1 MPTSNELYIQKN
13 TRTSHKRWESMA
25 LYALHYALRDVE
37 IISQY
42 KVGLYFIDAYIPAAN
57 LAIEIDEEYHEN
69 NKTKDNQ
76 RQQFIENSLG
86 CTFIRV
92 DVQKN
97 FYDQIDSIIL
107 FIENLNLPKWVHEPK
122 ISYDGEYSRVKNLK
136 LETHGVYDFVD
147 SFINCCKELGLNVS
161 PLINSDAG
169 NGMLGFRVYF
179 DGLELLLISGVSK
192 RIKFQVY
199 DSDAATL
206 TTAGLQLS
214 GLLQGK
220 YRNIIGYERSC
231 TLQDAIL
238 LLTKIRDLVY

>member
-42 KVGLYFIDAYIPAAN
+42 KVGLYFIDAYIPTAN

-97 FYDQIDSIIL
+97 FYDQIDSIVL
-107 FIENLNLPKWVHEPK
+107 FIE
-122 ISYDGEYSRVKNLK
+122 DLK
-136 LETHGVYDFVD
+136 AWIEAD
-147 SFINCCKELGLNVS
+147 EL
-161 PLINSDAG
+161 
-169 NGMLGFRVYF
+169 
-179 DGLELLLISGVSK
+179 
-192 RIKFQVY
+192 
-199 DSDAATL
+199 
-206 TTAGLQLS
+206 
-214 GLLQGK
+214 
-220 YRNIIGYERSC
+220 
-231 TLQDAIL
+231 
-238 LLTKIRDLVY
+238 